1 MIFNLIIVII
11 GGYLIGSIPYGLVLV
26 KLFKGIDLREV
37 GSKNIGATNALRVG
51 GFALGLATL
60 ILDTFKGAFAIIL
73 CRIFINT
80 PSLDLSLLAGFCA
93 LSGHLFPIWLKFK
106 GGKGV
111 ATSLGTILA
120 TNPVVGLLCLIT
132 WLITAI
138 ISKYSSLSA
147 IITFIMLPIYFYIL
161 DASKIYYGIIISIII
176 IYKHKE
182 NIIRL
187 LNKSES
193 KIKLK
198 KSGKA

>member
-1 MIFNLIIVII
+1 MTFILIIVII

-51 GFALGLATL
+51 GFTLGLATL
-60 ILDTFKGAFAIIL
+60 ILDTFKGAFAIL
-73 CRIFINT
+73 VCKFFINT
-80 PSLDLSLLAGFCA
+80 QNLDLSLLAGFCA

-120 TNPVVGLLCLIT
+120 TNPIIGLLCLIT
-132 WLITAI
+132 WLAI
-138 ISKYSSLSA
+138 AFIFKYSSLSA
-147 IITFIMLPIYFYIL
+147 IITFIMLPVYFYIF
-161 DASKIYYGIIISIII
+161 DVSKIYYALMISIII

-182 NIIRL
+182 NIVRL
-187 LNKSES
+187 IKKQES

-198 KSGKA
+198 KSGNT